1 MVRPLVDS
9 PGSRSAISRRR
20 LRLISWASMRMTT
33 TRTRMMGV
41 TMDSMVLFRENTAT
55 TRITRMYM

>member
-1 MVRPLVDS
+1 
-9 PGSRSAISRRR
+9 
-20 LRLISWASMRMTT
+20 MRMTT